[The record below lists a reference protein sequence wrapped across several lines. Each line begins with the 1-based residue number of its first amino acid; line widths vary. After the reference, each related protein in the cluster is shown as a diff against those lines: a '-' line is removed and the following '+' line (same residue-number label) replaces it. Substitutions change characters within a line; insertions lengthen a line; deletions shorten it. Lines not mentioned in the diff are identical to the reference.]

1 MKKFKK
7 VVPFVFVLCLLLS
20 TYVFARH
27 SEIERQT
34 GLIELTY
41 QELKEEDLSN
51 NFLVFSREDCPHCV
65 DFYEGLNKIFDED
78 GNLLVFYVDTNKLTQ
93 EEKED
98 IRDLYEVYY
107 VPTFL
112 YITKDNQHIRFEGE
126 NDYTSIKEFVDANQK

>member
-27 SEIERQT
+27 CEIERQT

-93 EEKED
+93 EELAEMVGCNPSH
-98 IRDLYEVYY
+98 ISNIENTSDLALNVG
-107 VPTFL
+107 
-112 YITKDNQHIRFEGE
+112 NQLLT
-126 NDYTSIKEFVDANQK
+126 NANRGKKCNCV